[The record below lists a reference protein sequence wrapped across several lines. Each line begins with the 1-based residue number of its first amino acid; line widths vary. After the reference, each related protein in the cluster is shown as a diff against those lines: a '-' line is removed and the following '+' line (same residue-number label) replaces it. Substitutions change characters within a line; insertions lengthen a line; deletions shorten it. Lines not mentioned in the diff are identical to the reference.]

1 MKINE
6 NDTKYV
12 KNFYGKLC
20 DLCDILDEK
29 EIWNTPDYPA
39 FSLREV
45 FRHDLAEFMMY
56 LSSSDG
62 YITEEEAAFF
72 TAVTGYNGD
81 LGKLAAY
88 VENNGIYSAKFE
100 SETPLIIRIVSECER
115 NMGKNSIFCNVNKSL
130 SELFSEFFSMVGK
143 VLISVDKEVAC
154 PETEDLNIYRITI
167 DSYINRNSPKMED
180 SYNLIDMLRFET
192 A

>member
-1 MKINE
+1 MRINE
-6 NDTKYV
+6 NDIKYV

-20 DLCDILDEK
+20 GLCNTLDEK
-29 EIWNTPDYPA
+29 KVWNTPDYPA

-62 YITEEEAAFF
+62 YITDEEAAFF
-72 TAVTGYNGD
+72 TEVTGYNGD
-81 LGKLAAY
+81 LNKLAAY
-88 VENNGIYSAKFE
+88 VENNDIYSAKFE

-115 NMGKNSIFCNVNKSL
+115 NMGKANLFCNINKSL
-130 SELFSEFFSMVGK
+130 SELFAEFFSMVGK
-143 VLISVDKEVAC
+143 VLIGVDREVAC
-154 PETEDLNIYRITI
+154 PETEDLNTYIITI
-167 DSYINRNSPKMED
+167 DSYINENCPKMED